1 MVVNVAPPVPPGKGG
16 CRPGRR
22 RTLSTAGRPGPYAS
36 GDDDFG
42 SLSHLRRRR
51 AIGAARLRSRGR
63 AVTGAA
69 RALVIAARPT
79 IVFSHLSRMTLP
91 LVGLVAVPAGVA
103 AAVGDWTLARRFAVI
118 TALTL
123 GAGLALA
130 RLPTKDDLRRNEAMA
145 VVALTFA
152 IGAALLTWPL
162 AAAGLAPVD
171 AVFEAVSGITT
182 TGLTTLATVEDKT
195 AGFLFAR
202 AWAQWYGGL
211 VVVVLALALVLE
223 PGLVSKRLS
232 TGLEGQEGDVLGGTR
247 ARAQRALAVYGV
259 LTMAG
264 TLAVT
269 AATGDPWESLLH
281 VMTAVSTAGFSTHDA
296 SVAALP
302 AAARAVLG
310 ILSVAGAVS
319 LLLMWRAAAE
329 RRPRLLIGDGACR
342 ALLILIAL
350 VTVAIGLM
358 RLFVAGQPP
367 ALALAEA
374 AQLAVWAQ
382 TSTGFSATEVA
393 ALDPGTQVVLIV
405 AMMIGGDAGSTAG
418 GIKIPRLLVVLAV
431 IRLIVLR
438 PSMPPHALA
447 TPSVVG
453 RRTEPAEALTTLT
466 LLSVFMAVMLGS
478 WIVFLLHGLPPLAS
492 LFDIVSAL
500 GTVGLSAGVVG
511 PDLPNHLKVLLAV
524 VMLAGRLEVVAFLV
538 LIHPATW
545 FGRRGGR

>member
-1 MVVNVAPPVPPGKGG
+1 M
-16 CRPGRR
+16 
-22 RTLSTAGRPGPYAS
+22 
-36 GDDDFG
+36 
-42 SLSHLRRRR
+42 
-51 AIGAARLRSRGR
+51 
-63 AVTGAA
+63 TGAA

-79 IVFSHLSRMTLP
+79 VVLSHLSRMTLP
-91 LVGLVAVPAGVA
+91 LAGLVAVPAGVA
-103 AAVGDWTLARRFAVI
+103 AVVGDWTLARRFAVI
-118 TALTL
+118 TALTV

-130 RLPTKDDLRRNEAMA
+130 RLPSGDDLRRNEAMA

-152 IGAALLTWPL
+152 IGAALLAWPL
-162 AAAGLAPVD
+162 AGAGLAPVD

-182 TGLTTLATVEDKT
+182 TGLSTLATVEDKS

-247 ARAQRALAVYGV
+247 ARAQRALAVYGA
-259 LTMAG
+259 LTVVG
-264 TLAVT
+264 TLAVG
-269 AATGDPWESLLH
+269 AVTGDLWDALLH
-281 VMTAVSTAGFSTHDA
+281 VLAAVSTGGFASHDA
-296 SVAALP
+296 SAAALP
-302 AAARAVLG
+302 VSARAVLAV
-310 ILSVAGAVS
+310 LSVAGAVS
-319 LLLMWRAAAE
+319 LLLIWRAVAE
-329 RRPRLLIGDGACR
+329 RRPGLLANDGACR
-342 ALLILIAL
+342 ALLVLIAL
-350 VTVAIGLM
+350 VTVAIGLS
-358 RLFVAGQPP
+358 RLLVAGEPP
-367 ALALAEA
+367 ALALAQA
-374 AQLAVWAQ
+374 AQLAVWTQ
-382 TSTGFSATEVA
+382 TTTGFSAIDVA
-393 ALDPGTQVVLIV
+393 SLDPATQAVLIV
-405 AMMIGGDAGSTAG
+405 SMMIGGDAGSTAG

-466 LLSVFMAVMLGS
+466 LLSVFMAVMLGG

-511 PDLPNHLKVLLAV
+511 PDLPDHLKILLAV
-524 VMLAGRLEVVAFLV
+524 VMLAGRLEVVALLV

-545 FGRRGGR
+545 FGIRGGR